1 MSIITSSARSDIG
14 AGLASALLS
23 LTYALSYGAL
33 LFSPPTLLPYVGYT
47 ISSALI
53 TTIVTVWM
61 VAVTSKIKF
70 SVAGPESSTVAVLAS
85 LVIVV
90 ANSTPEGLE
99 G

>member
-1 MSIITSSARSDIG
+1 MELITKSARSDIG

-33 LFSPPTLLPYVGYT
+33 LFSPPNLLPYVGYT

-70 SVAGPESSTVAVLAS
+70 SLAS
-85 LVIVV
+85 KAVQSLYSL
-90 ANSTPEGLE
+90 ALSLSLQQHA
-99 G
+99 